1 MKPTR
6 LLIPL
11 LLLAASLSAC
21 SSKPGGPSEADA
33 RAALEQQIQA
43 FSKGCIKLVRFD
55 TDKDQNMDLGN
66 VLLVKATAEI
76 EFLEDCNWPIET
88 TVLALKTTGREV
100 PNVRK
105 GERRTIYLTLQF
117 HRTKTGWKATQ

>member
-1 MKPTR
+1 MKPTG

-21 SSKPGGPSEADA
+21 SSKPGGPPETAA

-43 FSKGCIKLVRFD
+43 FSQGCIKLVRFQ
-55 TDKDQNMDLGN
+55 TNRDQNMDLGKIM
-66 VLLVKATAEI
+66 LVKGTAEI

-100 PNVRK
+100 PNIRK
-105 GERRTIYLTLQF
+105 GDRRTVYVTLQF
-117 HRTKTGWKATQ
+117 HKTETGWKATQ